1 MKRFI
6 LSLTAI
12 SIWSSVSAQIVS
24 NEYTVYTLNRD
35 TLWIKND
42 PVGLLIK
49 DSWNSSLNKDLDARP
64 VIIVVEDLAVVRK
77 KYTIQKNKN
86 KKS

>member
-1 MKRFI
+1 MKRLI
-6 LSLTAI
+6 LSLIAI

-42 PVGLLIK
+42 LVGLLIK
-49 DSWNSSLNKDLDARP
+49 DSWNSSLNKDLDTRP
-64 VIIVVEDLAVVRK
+64 VIIVVEDLAAVRK

>member
-1 MKRFI
+1 MKRLI
-6 LSLTAI
+6 LSLITI
-12 SIWSSVSAQIVS
+12 SIWSSVSSQIVS
-24 NEYTVYTLNRD
+24 TEYTVYTLNRD
-35 TLWIKND
+35 TLWIKNS

-49 DSWNSSLNKDLDARP
+49 DSWNSSLNKDLDTRP
-64 VIIVVEDLAVVRK
+64 VIIVVEDLAAVRK